1 MKLARVLLL
10 IFSLSLPVTGIAYP
24 SYYSSK
30 PKVSKVT
37 YCTSKHCH
45 CSYCDP
51 YAYGY
56 YCTYCYDSHYGC
68 PECDREAGKII
79 IIGTIIAAA
88 AYLINRVIN
97 S

>member
-24 SYYSSK
+24 SYYSPK
-30 PKVSKVT
+30 PKVSKV
-37 YCTSKHCH
+37 YCNAKHCK

-51 YAYGY
+51 YEYAY
-56 YCTYCYDSHYGC
+56 YCPYCYDSYYGC
-68 PECDREAGKII
+68 PECDKVAGKLFL
-79 IIGTIIAAA
+79 IGAIIAGAS
-88 AYLINRVIN
+88 YLINKVIN